1 MHVTTRIKDR
11 KHENLLREKG
21 FGGFPSLAF
30 MDADGNVLAKPSGRS
45 VKDFESTLAALGV
58 HADLE
63 KRIEAG
69 ETGLDTLLLLA
80 EHDLGKV
87 DGATF
92 KTRSEALTDA
102 TDEQKKRIAQ
112 IIIDSEILKI
122 AGQTRRSGIAGPAKQ
137 LLAMMEAGKMP
148 SAGPR
153 VAPRF
158 WSVIHSYAMAER
170 DPELARKAADGMK
183 AALADDKQAASYI
196 ERFDDQATKLA
207 SWKTLHEKVEGG
219 DTACVTDLTLV
230 EYDLG
235 FLQGSAFVTKAK
247 ELLEGATDEQKV
259 RLEAGMLKA
268 EFVQH
273 TMAGRSRD
281 PSALGSATTAL
292 LALLDAGKVP
302 PKDVMLPVY
311 GTLARSGIMTKN
323 ADLIERA
330 AGLFE
335 ASGDKRVVGYVKN
348 LRKQAAALR
357 EAEAASPA
365 DEGGE
370 GEDK

>member
-1 MHVTTRIKDR
+1 
-11 KHENLLREKG
+11 
-21 FGGFPSLAF
+21 
-30 MDADGNVLAKPSGRS
+30 
-45 VKDFESTLAALGV
+45 
-58 HADLE
+58 
-63 KRIEAG
+63 
-69 ETGLDTLLLLA
+69 
-80 EHDLGKV
+80 
-87 DGATF
+87 
-92 KTRSEALTDA
+92 
-102 TDEQKKRIAQ
+102 
-112 IIIDSEILKI
+112 
-122 AGQTRRSGIAGPAKQ
+122 
-137 LLAMMEAGKMP
+137 
-148 SAGPR
+148 
-153 VAPRF
+153 
-158 WSVIHSYAMAER
+158 